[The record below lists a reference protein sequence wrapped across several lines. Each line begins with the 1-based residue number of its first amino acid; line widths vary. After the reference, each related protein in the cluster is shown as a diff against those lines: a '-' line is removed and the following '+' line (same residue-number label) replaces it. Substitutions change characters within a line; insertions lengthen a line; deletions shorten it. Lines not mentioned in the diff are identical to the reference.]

1 MDSINFPMITIP
13 LPVISFINSN
23 SKNVFL
29 EGRKIR
35 LEKGKKEIKNVQ
47 LETIQQSLGGGGEGG
62 WRQSLIRSSG
72 EWLKRHRSL
81 GVRLVP
87 PLFHLP

>member
-1 MDSINFPMITIP
+1 MITVP

-47 LETIQQSLGGGGEGG
+47 LETIQQSLGGGGG

>member
-35 LEKGKKEIKNVQ
+35 LEKRKKEIKNVQ
-47 LETIQQSLGGGGEGG
+47 LETIQQSLGGRGRG
-62 WRQSLIRSSG
+62 
-72 EWLKRHRSL
+72 
-81 GVRLVP
+81 RLAAK
-87 PLFHLP
+87 FD